1 MNLLYIMF
9 GTLVVA
15 AGYSL
20 LESNE
25 RRLHAVNYCAALVT
39 GSCSVLI
46 AYLVSEDIAISSQ
59 LFSVDAVSAI
69 LLLAIGL
76 LSLSCVIVSVK
87 HLQRENLPVR
97 KKGQYYFLL
106 QLFILSMIFVVTL
119 ANAGLVW
126 VAIEA
131 TTIVSTLL
139 IAFHLTRQS
148 LEAAWKYVIICS
160 IGICFALLGTILLY
174 YFQVNACGAEAASL
188 NWQALREFA
197 PVYEPKLALL
207 AFLFIL
213 IGYGTK
219 AGFAPMHT
227 WLPDAYSQSPA
238 PISAL
243 LSGGLISAAIYAL
256 IRNVTIFK
264 MILQPLVWQGMLIF
278 FALFSIVIVIPF
290 VYKQSDLKRLLAYS
304 SIENIG
310 IITLG
315 LAGNCYLAAY
325 GLMFHVFNHA
335 LNKALLFYLT
345 GEIVY
350 VFRTKQVS
358 RITMLFTKLPK
369 LGWLMFFGVASL
381 AGLPPFA
388 VFFSKLYIMIGLL
401 ASGHWLV
408 AIIALAAIAAI
419 FILMLKAVINLC
431 CSGQKG
437 EKMHARPANAVLTV
451 AAAMLAILLM
461 LGLVLPSPFQKLL
474 NSAAQIIAG

>member
-1 MNLLYIMF
+1 MNLLYII
-9 GTLVVA
+9 LVALVFA
-15 AGYSL
+15 AGYSAV
-20 LESNE
+20 EYNE
-25 RRLHAVNYCAALVT
+25 RRLHAINYGVAAVV
-39 GSCSVLI
+39 GICSVLI
-46 AYLVSEDIAISSQ
+46 AYSVSEIGVISGQ
-59 LFSVDAVSAI
+59 LFYVDAISAI

-76 LSLSCVIVSVK
+76 LALSCVIVSVEQLK
-87 HLQRENLPVR
+87 RDNLTVR

-106 QLFILSMIFVVTL
+106 QLFILSMILVVTL

-131 TTIVSTLL
+131 TTIISTLL

-174 YFQVNACGAEAASL
+174 YFQVNACGTEAASL

-264 MILQPLVWQGMLIF
+264 LILQPLVWQGMLIF
-278 FALFSIVIVIPF
+278 FALFSIIIVIPF
-290 VYKQSDLKRLLAYS
+290 IYKQSDLKRLLAYS

-345 GEIVY
+345 GEIVN
-350 VFRTKQVS
+350 VFRTKQIT
-358 RITMLFTKLPK
+358 RITMLFTKLPM
-369 LGWLMFFGVASL
+369 LGWLLFFGVASL

-388 VFFSKLYIMIGLL
+388 VFFSKLYIMFGLL
-401 ASGHWLV
+401 ASGHWLI
-408 AIIALAAIAAI
+408 AAIALAAIAVI
-419 FILMLKAVINLC
+419 FILLLKSVMNLC

-437 EKMHARPANAVLTV
+437 EKMHARPSNVVLTV
-451 AAAMLAILLM
+451 AAALLAIVLM

-474 NSAAQIIAG
+474 NNAAQIISG